1 MEHIESPFTS
11 NTQLRYLNHKKHVPA
26 LGLSTSYAWMIG
38 QIFDLS
44 FATVFSLKN
53 QDFEDNL
60 VPSAS
65 NTQLEHFS
73 NKNHVPILCL
83 LV

>member
-1 MEHIESPFTS
+1 MEQIETPFTS
-11 NTQLRYLNHKKHVPA
+11 NTELRHLNHKKHVPA
-26 LGLSTSYAWMIG
+26 LRLSTSYARMTG
-38 QIFDLS
+38 QIFDLG
-44 FATVFSLKN
+44 FTTVFSLKN
-53 QDFEDNL
+53 QDFEVNL

-73 NKNHVPILCL
+73 NKKHVPILCL